1 MKATITV
8 KQEVEINTLLMTIP
22 VFYGTD
28 DMPNDYPNRAGDTWS
43 VLIDV
48 DSGQIHNWPEGIE
61 PLSFYMK
68 VTDSGN
74 YQLFK
79 GVDPDEFGEPVLSI
93 LQNYVPN
100 NLVPGEYG
108 DYINFDIDENGL
120 ITNWPSNP
128 NLDDFTQDD
137 ED

>member
-1 MKATITV
+1 MKATITI
-8 KQEVEINTLLMTIP
+8 KKEVEIETLKMTVP
-22 VFYGTD
+22 VRYD
-28 DMPNDYPNRAGDTWS
+28 DEDMPNDYPHRKGNMWS

-48 DSGQIHNWPEGIE
+48 DVGQIHNWPEGVE

-68 VTDSGN
+68 VVDGGN
-74 YQLFK
+74 YELFE
-79 GVDPDEFGEPVLSI
+79 GVSSDKFGEPVLSI

-100 NLVPGEYG
+100 NLVPGGWG
-108 DYINFDIDENGL
+108 DYIKFDIDEKGL